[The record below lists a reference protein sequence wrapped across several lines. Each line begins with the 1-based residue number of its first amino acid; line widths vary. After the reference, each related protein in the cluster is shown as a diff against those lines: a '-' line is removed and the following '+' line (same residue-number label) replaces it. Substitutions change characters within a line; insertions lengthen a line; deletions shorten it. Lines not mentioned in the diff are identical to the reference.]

1 MIKSHYSYRPHLKHL
16 SILIIIFI
24 LVSCEFEKTIPK
36 PSPNR
41 VVNRN
46 TGEFAVD
53 RLFFNPNLHIESS
66 TGFDFTDSTISHISQ
81 EQATLTTS
89 ALQFNTPFHTIH
101 SVYEVTDLIVP
112 IGGIQDHL
120 EKLEIYFR
128 LGTSE
133 NEWTDWHSLSDLRG
147 NDDIEMRFL
156 LRYNPSRA
164 SMFNNALFDYA
175 QIKLISNSE
184 NYGKMIAK
192 GLRFGVMNYGNSN
205 RSKKNVKTMIQQ
217 GTLALQCFTPMSEG
231 YLEWCD
237 PPEKDMAIYSK
248 PYWYNIINKG
258 NKLINLFEERDCSD
272 ISFPPIL
279 TLECDI

>member
-1 MIKSHYSYRPHLKHL
+1 MKSHYSYLPHLKHL
-16 SILIIIFI
+16 PFLFFIFI

-46 TGEFAVD
+46 TGEFD
-53 RLFFNPNLHIESS
+53 YDHLYFNPNLHIESS
-66 TGFDFTDSTISHISQ
+66 NGFDFTDSTISHISQ
-81 EQATLTTS
+81 EQATLTTT

-120 EKLEIYFR
+120 EKLEMYFR

-133 NEWTDWHSLSDLRG
+133 DEWTDWHSLSDLRG

-156 LRYNPSRA
+156 YRYNPSRFT
-164 SMFNNALFDYA
+164 MFNNTLFDYA

-192 GLRFGVMNYGNSN
+192 ELKFSVLKFGSHS
-205 RSKKNVKTMIQQ
+205 RSKKKTLKQN
-217 GTLALQCFTPMSEG
+217 A
-231 YLEWCD
+231 
-237 PPEKDMAIYSK
+237 
-248 PYWYNIINKG
+248 
-258 NKLINLFEERDCSD
+258 EER
-272 ISFPPIL
+272 
-279 TLECDI
+279 